1 MNTKEI
7 IDFVNKNKKLI
18 QEVSSAGGLGGGE
31 VDDGPRG
38 YWGDVDSYENASNK
52 MAEKL
57 GMTVVNNI
65 LGKNW
70 QRKIFDKYGTDY
82 PKGPPQ
88 SVTYFPA
95 GKEEKAGEKFVG
107 AGTNYSEFKGKKAY
121 VEWALHI
128 QRITRA
134 LGWKY
139 IHDKETK
146 ELAIKESKFSEN
158 WWSLKLAEGENK
170 NDIF

>member
-7 IDFVNKNKKLI
+7 VNFINNNKELI
-18 QEVSSAGGLGGGE
+18 QEVSSCNGIGGGI
-31 VDDGPRG
+31 VDDGARIG
-38 YWGDVDSYENASNK
+38 FGDVSSYENASNK
-52 MAEKL
+52 AAEKL
-57 GMTVVNNI
+57 GMTVVDNI
-65 LGKNW
+65 LGKGW
-70 QRKIFDKYGTDY
+70 KKKIFDKYSTDY
-82 PKGPPQ
+82 PHGPVP

-95 GKEEKAGEKFVG
+95 GKAEKKGEKFVG

-139 IHDKETK
+139 IHDKESR
-146 ELAIKESKFSEN
+146 ELAIKESKFSRE
-158 WWSLKLAEGENK
+158 WWVFNLIKE
-170 NDIF
+170 